1 MVGAG
6 WEERSPHF
14 DIVTP
19 DLPPVPAAAPPF
31 ARPQPLE
38 LTFQGFPAEG
48 FEALARLRAEPHIG
62 RYQKEKAVLDRAVTA
77 PFKRYRDD
85 LAVNWVLPNGLPFET
100 EKNVFSRILKND
112 FGRGGSHSH
121 LWMSF
126 YRRPR
131 KRLTDIQLS
140 HAVHA
145 DAFRWGLY
153 IGDYAK
159 GLFGPARRRLMEDP
173 EASLPIL
180 NALIGQGYR
189 LSFAPHVTKPEGHPE
204 FDTPLDALPDGLD
217 RARGIWVM
225 RRIDRAEVD
234 RLGPM
239 LVGAAIDAQE
249 ELWPLYR
256 FLAVAV
262 SGEWE
267 GASGDPV
274 FGSGA

>member
-1 MVGAG
+1 M
-6 WEERSPHF
+6 
-14 DIVTP
+14 TP
-19 DLPPVPAAAPPF
+19 DLPLVPAAAPPF
-31 ARPQPLE
+31 ACPQPLD
-38 LTFQGFPAEG
+38 LTFEGFPAEG

-100 EKNVFSRILKND
+100 ERNVFSRILKND

-131 KRLTDIQLS
+131 KRLTDVQLS
-140 HAVHA
+140 HAIHA

-159 GLFGPARRRLMEDP
+159 GLFGPARRRLVEEP
-173 EASLPIL
+173 EVSLPIL
-180 NALIGQGYR
+180 NALIDRGYR

-204 FDTPLDALPDGLD
+204 FDTALDALPDELD
-217 RARGIWVM
+217 RAKGIWVM

-249 ELWPLYR
+249 ALWPLYR
-256 FLAVAV
+256 FLAVAA
-262 SGEWE
+262 SGERE

>member
-1 MVGAG
+1 M
-6 WEERSPHF
+6 
-14 DIVTP
+14 TP
-19 DLPPVPAAAPPF
+19 ALPLVPAAAPPF
-31 ARPQPLE
+31 ARPQPLD
-38 LTFQGFPAEG
+38 LTFEGFPAEG

-100 EKNVFSRILKND
+100 ERNVFSRILKND

-131 KRLTDIQLS
+131 KRLTDVQLS
-140 HAVHA
+140 HAIHA

-159 GLFGPARRRLMEDP
+159 GLFGPARRRLVEEP
-173 EASLPIL
+173 EVSLPIL
-180 NALIGQGYR
+180 NALIDRGYR

-204 FDTPLDALPDGLD
+204 FDTALDALPDGLD
-217 RARGIWVM
+217 RAKGIWVM

-239 LVGAAIDAQE
+239 LLGAAIDAQE

-256 FLAVAV
+256 FLAVAA
-262 SGEWE
+262 SGERE
-267 GASGDPV
+267 GANGDPA
-274 FGSGA
+274 FGSGM